1 MFLLKIL
8 ISKNRGK
15 GMRVLVSDSL
25 SEEGLEI
32 LRKAGLEVVYKPGL
46 SVEELKKE
54 IAEARALII
63 RSGTKVT
70 KEIIESAKNLKV
82 IGRAGTGLDNVDVA
96 VATEKG
102 IVVMNVP
109 GGNTL
114 SAAEHT
120 LALLFS
126 LARKI
131 PQANATVKAGLWDRK
146 KFMGMELNGKVLGII
161 GLGRIGNIVAE
172 RALCLRMKVLAYDPF
187 VSPEHAKE
195 KGIDLVSLDELLAR
209 SDFVTIHTPL
219 TKETYHLLNR
229 ERLAKMK
236 KGAYLINCARGGIV
250 DEEALYEA
258 IISGH
263 LAGAAL
269 DVFEKEP
276 VPPDHPLL
284 KLENVI
290 VTPHLGASTVEAQ
303 KVVAVEIA
311 QQVVDYL
318 LYGVIRN
325 AINVP
330 AITGEALEVLKPLLN
345 LAEKIGLLASQLIE
359 GAITEVIVTY
369 LGEIAKLD
377 LKPATISLIK
387 GLLSPYLKEDVNYVN
402 ALLRAKERN
411 IKVSEIKSESAED
424 FISLIRLQIKSSK
437 DSLLV
442 EGTLFGKSEP
452 RIVKINGFRLDALPE
467 GHMLYIFNEDRPG
480 VIGKIGT
487 ILGKHNLNIAR
498 MYVGQDPMKERNI
511 ILLSLDQPPT
521 QEALAELLREPTV
534 YMVKI
539 LEL

>member
-1 MFLLKIL
+1 MK
-8 ISKNRGK
+8 
-15 GMRVLVSDSL
+15 VLVSDSL

-32 LRKAGLEVVYKPGL
+32 LRSAGLNVVYKPGL
-46 SVEELKKE
+46 SPEELKKE
-54 IAEARALII
+54 IEDADALII

-70 KEIIESAKNLKV
+70 KEIIDHAKRLKV

-96 VATEKG
+96 KATEKG

-120 LALLFS
+120 FALILS
-126 LARKI
+126 LARRI
-131 PQANATVKAGLWDRK
+131 PQANAAVKSGVWDRK
-146 KFMGMELNGKVLGII
+146 KFMGVELNGKVLGVI
-161 GLGRIGNIVAE
+161 GLGRIGSIVAE
-172 RALCLRMKVLAYDPF
+172 RALCFKMKVLGYDPF
-187 VSPEHAKE
+187 VSPEVAKE
-195 KGIDLVSLDELLAR
+195 RGIELVSLDELLSK

-219 TKETYHLLNR
+219 TKETYHLLNK
-229 ERLAKMK
+229 ERISKMK

-250 DEEALYEA
+250 DENALYEA
-258 IISGH
+258 LVSGH

-276 VPPDHPLL
+276 VPPDYPLL
-284 KLENVI
+284 KLDYVV

-311 QQVVDYL
+311 KQVVDYL
-318 LYGVIRN
+318 LHGIVRN
-325 AINVP
+325 AVNVP
-330 AITGEALEVLKPLLN
+330 AITGEALAVLKPVLN
-345 LAEKIGLLASQLIE
+345 LAERLGLFAAQLIE
-359 GAITEVIVTY
+359 GAITEVEITY
-369 LGEIAKLD
+369 LGEVAKLD
-377 LKPATISLIK
+377 VKPATVALVK

-402 ALLRAKERN
+402 SLIRAKERN
-411 IKVSEIKSESAED
+411 IKVSEIKTESAED
-424 FISLIRLQIKSSK
+424 FTSLIRVKVLSSK
-437 DSLLV
+437 DSVLV
-442 EGTLFGKSEP
+442 EGTIFGKNEP

-467 GHMLYIFNEDRPG
+467 GHMLFIFNEDRPG

-498 MYVGQDPMKERNI
+498 MYVGQDPMKKRNI

-521 QEALAELLREPTV
+521 QEALEELQKEPTV
-534 YMVKI
+534 YLVKA

>member
-1 MFLLKIL
+1 
-8 ISKNRGK
+8 
-15 GMRVLVSDSL
+15 MRVLVSDSL